1 METGPS
7 GASSGRP
14 GDSRQPPSI
23 DPGAPAIPPLPA
35 TGLIRFLPGVWVLR
49 HYRRGWVWRDVFAG
63 LVLTSL
69 LVPAGMG
76 YAEAAGLP
84 AISGLYAT
92 IVPLVAYALVGPS
105 RILVL
110 GPDSALAALILA
122 TVAPLA
128 GGDPAR
134 ALALGSATALFAGG
148 LCVVAGI
155 SRFGF
160 LTDLL
165 SKPVRVGY
173 MNGIAVSVI
182 VSQAPKLCG
191 FSASGEGVLQGLFAF
206 GKGILDGR
214 AKLPAVAIGGAS
226 LVAILVLK
234 KVAPK
239 WPGVLF
245 AVVLGTLAVA
255 LLGLSGSL
263 PVVGPVPRGIPLP
276 ALPVLRLSDLGPL
289 LAGSA
294 GIALV
299 AFADMSVLSRTFAA
313 HTGQRI
319 DPNRELVGL
328 GIANLAAGFFQGFPV
343 TSSSSRTPVAQAA
356 GARTQLT
363 GIVGAAAIVVLLVAA
378 PDLVKNLPVAALAAV
393 VIAAAV
399 GLVDIPSMRLFA
411 RVRASDF
418 FVSVF
423 CFLAVATF
431 GVILGIALSV
441 GLSLLD
447 FIRRA
452 WRPHDAV
459 MGRAPGVK
467 GYHDITRYPAARQ
480 VPGLLLYRWD
490 APLFFANADLF
501 RERIL
506 DLSERAEPKVC
517 WVVVAAEPITDVDT
531 TAAEM
536 IAELDAEL
544 AERGVELTF
553 AEMKDP
559 VKDRLHRYGLKAKIG
574 RDSFF
579 PTMGVAV
586 KEYLDKNPVE
596 WTDWEKRDD
605 EAKGHRDIPPLNR
618 RSGNAAPEDSS

>member
-1 METGPS
+1 MESGPA

-14 GDSRQPPSI
+14 RDSLPASLRFGQRTPQSI
-23 DPGAPAIPPLPA
+23 DPGAPPIPPPPESGIL
-35 TGLIRFLPGVWVLR
+35 RFLPGIWVLQ
-49 HYRRGWVWRDVFAG
+49 HYRRAWLWRDVFAG

-84 AISGLYAT
+84 AITGLYAT

-105 RILVL
+105 RILVI

-128 GGDPAR
+128 AGDPER
-134 ALALGSATALFAGG
+134 AVALGSATALIVGG
-148 LCVVAGI
+148 LCVVAGLA
-155 SRFGF
+155 RFGF

-173 MNGIAVSVI
+173 MNGIALSVI
-182 VSQAPKLCG
+182 VSQVPKLCG
-191 FSASGEGVLQGLFAF
+191 FTASGDGVIQGVIAVGRGL
-206 GKGILDGR
+206 LDGR
-214 AKLPAVAIGGAS
+214 AKLPAVVIGAAS
-226 LVAILVLK
+226 LALILAFKRL
-234 KVAPK
+234 APR

-245 AVVLGTLAVA
+245 AVVLGTLGVT

-276 ALPVLRLSDLGPL
+276 AVPALRLSDLGPL
-289 LAGSA
+289 FAGSA

-313 HTGQRI
+313 RTGQRI
-319 DPNRELVGL
+319 DPNRELLGL
-328 GIANLAAGFFQGFPV
+328 GVANLAGGFFQGFPV

-363 GIVGAAAIVVLLVAA
+363 GLVGAAAIVVLLVAA

-399 GLVDIPSMRLFA
+399 GLVDVKSIRLFA
-411 RVRASDF
+411 RVRSSDF
-418 FVSVF
+418 FVTVF
-423 CFLAVATF
+423 CFLAVATL
-431 GVILGIALSV
+431 GVITGIALSV
-441 GLSLLD
+441 ALSLLD

-452 WRPHDAV
+452 WRPHEAV

-467 GYHDITRYPAARQ
+467 GYHDITRYTAARQ

-490 APLFFANADLF
+490 APLFFANADQF

-506 DLSERAEPKVC
+506 DRVEHTEPRVR

-536 IAELDAEL
+536 IAELDFEL
-544 AERGVELTF
+544 ADRGVELAF

-559 VKDRLHRYGLKAKIG
+559 VKDRLHRYGLKSKIG

-579 PTMGVAV
+579 PTVGVAV

-596 WTDWEKRDD
+596 WIDWEEK
-605 EAKGHRDIPPLNR
+605 EE
-618 RSGNAAPEDSS
+618 APEPLR

>member
-1 METGPS
+1 MDDGPS
-7 GASSGRP
+7 GARSDRP
-14 GDSRQPPSI
+14 RDSLPASLRLGVRPPLSL
-23 DPGAPAIPPLPA
+23 DPGGPPIPPLPE
-35 TGLIRFLPGVWVLR
+35 TGALRFLPGLWVAK
-49 HYRRGWVWRDVFAG
+49 HYRRAWLWRDLFAG

-84 AISGLYAT
+84 AITGLYAT
-92 IVPLVAYALVGPS
+92 ILPLLVYALVGPS
-105 RILVL
+105 RILVI

-134 ALALGSATALFAGG
+134 AVALGSATALFAGA
-148 LCVVAGI
+148 LCVVAGF

-173 MNGIAVSVI
+173 MNGIALSVI
-182 VSQAPKLCG
+182 VSQLPKLCG
-191 FSASGEGVLQGLFAF
+191 FAPRGEGVIEGAIALVRDLLG
-206 GKGILDGR
+206 GR
-214 AKLPAVAIGGAS
+214 AKLPAVAIGASS
-226 LVAILVLK
+226 LVVILLLK
-234 KVAPK
+234 RLAPR

-245 AVVLGTLAVA
+245 AVVIGTLTVA
-255 LLGLSGSL
+255 FLGLAGSL
-263 PVVGPVPRGIPLP
+263 PVVGSVPRGIPLP
-276 ALPVLRLSDLGPL
+276 AVPMLRLSDLGPL
-289 LAGSA
+289 FAGSA
-294 GIALV
+294 GIAMV

-313 HTGQRI
+313 RSGQRI

-328 GIANLAAGFFQGFPV
+328 GLANIVAGLFQGFPV

-363 GIVGAAAIVVLLVAA
+363 GVVGAAAIVVLLVAA

-399 GLVDIPSMRLFA
+399 GLVDVKSIRLFA
-411 RVRASDF
+411 RVRPSDF
-418 FVSVF
+418 FVTVF

-431 GVILGIALSV
+431 GVITGIALSV

-452 WRPHDAV
+452 WRPHEAV

-490 APLFFANADLF
+490 APLFFANADQF
-501 RERIL
+501 RERVL
-506 DLSERAEPKVC
+506 DLVDAATPPVR

-544 AERGVELTF
+544 EERNVELAF

-559 VKDRLHRYGLKAKIG
+559 VKDRLQRYGLKSKFG
-574 RDSFF
+574 RDAFF
-579 PTMGVAV
+579 PTVGVAV

-596 WTDWEKRDD
+596 WTDWEERA
-605 EAKGHRDIPPLNR
+605 EGAG
-618 RSGNAAPEDSS
+618 